1 MIKTNDTK
9 PDMVKMS
16 MFWIPVELRKAF
28 LTKARKNYLTNAE
41 ALRQAIAAW
50 IKEN

>member
-1 MIKTNDTK
+1 MIKNETK

-28 LTKARKNYLTNAE
+28 LVKARKNYLTNAE

-50 IKEN
+50 IKES